1 MKSLL
6 ITILLM
12 LMVTAAQA
20 VDVVGQRYI
29 DQMTKGGAVSIKR
42 AAQGIYHSGETNTEV
57 LDVAAETLLS
67 KHMTAGNREGDAYAW
82 VAKALG
88 ASGNGRYSSVLNE
101 VLNSTSNRSVRKYAK
116 IAIGQLGDTSV
127 KQYKKGMV
135 DLAAIRSGKK
145 QSSKAKPVVKK
156 RTSSNKASFDVVRE
170 GMSSQEVY
178 DLIGTPDNTVTHQ
191 TGKAWNPFHVS
202 GRDLVRTV
210 ALYKGQGQIIFSH
223 NSYSGV
229 SRVIEV
235 ITDPNESGYP

>member
-1 MKSLL
+1 MKSFFL
-6 ITILLM
+6 TILLF
-12 LMVTAAQA
+12 LIVTTAYA

-29 DQMTKGGAVSIKR
+29 DQMTQGGAISIKR
-42 AAQGIYHSGETNTEV
+42 AAQNIYHSGETNTEV
-57 LDVAAETLLS
+57 LDVAAETLIS
-67 KHMTAGNREGDAYAW
+67 KHMTAGNREADAYAW

-88 ASGNGRYSSVLNE
+88 ASGNGRYSSVLKE
-101 VLNSTSNRSVRKYAK
+101 VLSSTNNRSVRKYAK
-116 IAIGQLGDTSV
+116 IALGQLGNSDV

-145 QSSKAKPVVKK
+145 QSSKTKPVAKK
-156 RTSSNKASFDVVRE
+156 RTNSGKASFDVVRE

-178 DLIGTPDNTVTHQ
+178 DLIGTPTNTVTHQ

-210 ALYKGQGQIIFSH
+210 ALYKGQGQIIFTH

-229 SRVIEV
+229 SRVLEI
-235 ITDPNESGYP
+235 IIDPNESGYP